1 MADSKDISIIIHFNM
16 SEIQSI
22 ERKRAIRKANRG
34 VDTKY
39 INEVNGLL
47 QEEEKDGDRLTTIDL
62 S

>member
-1 MADSKDISIIIHFNM
+1 M